1 MHVKIFAL
9 IFILLLFF
17 LYGCCTTRTAPTTEI
32 DRNFTSLQNRIIELE
47 NRNKGL
53 EEEIGRLTS
62 ENKYYAEYY
71 QQTVAGV
78 GTNIDSALESTDY
91 LDERINR
98 LLRENF
104 EFERIL
110 QELTNQSSSNGDTN
124 LYTNQGNSNI
134 IHDFD
139 SISYWVWNKNLYN

>member
-32 DRNFTSLQNRIIELE
+32 DRNFSELQNRIVELQ

-53 EEEIGRLTS
+53 EEEINRLSS
-62 ENKYYAEYY
+62 ENKFYAEYY

-110 QELTNQSSSNGDTN
+110 RELTNQSNTVGNSNF
-124 LYTNQGNSNI
+124 YTNQGNSNI
-134 IHDFD
+134 IRDID
-139 SISYWVWNKNLYN
+139 SISYWVWGKSLYN